1 MNENQKKVATLVIM
15 QLDGKEK
22 VESAEIRKFIDAFA
36 TCNPLTDIEKKE
48 VLREV
53 ESKIQINIEK
63 GILIT
68 EHSHLPWY
76 NSAKSDINP
85 RFWNRYKLYLRQQG
99 WTNVVLNEM
108 DDTTDDIMDLLGNPS
123 QNEGFNR
130 HGLCIGEVQ
139 SGKTSN
145 YIALIN
151 KAADAGYKV
160 IILLTGVM
168 EKLRAQTQERIDL
181 GFTGTDSD
189 AFLKHRKG
197 FEGKVGVGRYD
208 KKLIAWSVTS
218 KSSDFRQKTASSL
231 IPHLDKI
238 SVPIIFVM
246 KKNRS
251 VLQNLSQWLE
261 LADAGI
267 IDVPMLLIDDEADNA
282 SINTHNADTDPTAI
296 NKAIRKLLN
305 KFSKSNYIGFTA
317 TPYANIFIDPETDD
331 DMLDEDLFPK
341 DFIYCLPS
349 PSNYIG
355 PDAVFTSGGEYK
367 KMLENN
373 DDCEDYVPMKH
384 KKRLFSGSS
393 DSGKLGNSHL
403 FLYAD

>member
-1 MNENQKKVATLVIM
+1 MNEMQEKVSGFVIK
-15 QLDGKEK
+15 QLGEKEN
-22 VESAEIRKFIDAFA
+22 VESADIMKLVNFFA
-36 TCNPLTDIEKKE
+36 QLNPINDKEKLE
-48 VLREV
+48 VLKDV
-53 ESKIQINIEK
+53 ESKIQINIDK

-68 EHSHLPWY
+68 EESHLPWY
-76 NSAKSDINP
+76 NSAKSKIES
-85 RFWNRYKLYLRQQG
+85 RFWKRYKDYLGDRG
-99 WTNVVLNEM
+99 WNKAVLNEM
-108 DDTTDDIMDLLGNPS
+108 DDATDAIMDLLGNPS
-123 QNEGFNR
+123 QKEGFNR
-130 HGLCIGEVQ
+130 RGLCIGEVQ

-189 AFLKHRKG
+189 AFLKHRKS

-208 KKLIAWSVTS
+208 KQAIAWSVTS

-238 SVPIIFVM
+238 NIPIIFVM

-251 VLQNLSQWLE
+251 VLHNLSQWLD

-282 SINTHNADTDPTAI
+282 SINTHNADMDPTAI
-296 NKAIRKLLN
+296 NRAIRELLN
-305 KFSKSNYIGFTA
+305 KFSKSNYLGFTA
-317 TPYANIFIDPETDD
+317 TPYANIFIDPETD
-331 DMLDEDLFPK
+331 P
-341 DFIYCLPS
+341 
-349 PSNYIG
+349 
-355 PDAVFTSGGEYK
+355 
-367 KMLENN
+367 
-373 DDCEDYVPMKH
+373 
-384 KKRLFSGSS
+384 
-393 DSGKLGNSHL
+393 
-403 FLYAD
+403 

>member
-1 MNENQKKVATLVIM
+1 MNEKQELVSSFVIQ

-22 VESAEIRKFIDAFA
+22 VESEDIMYLINVFA
-36 TCNPLTDIEKKE
+36 QINPITEEQKQE
-48 VLREV
+48 VLRDV
-53 ESKIQINIEK
+53 QSKIQISIDK
-63 GILIT
+63 GVLIT
-68 EHSHLPWY
+68 EKSHLPWY
-76 NSAKSDINP
+76 NSAKGNIEP
-85 RFWNRYKLYLRQQG
+85 KFWNRYKLYLRQQG
-99 WTNVVLNEM
+99 WNNAVLNEM
-108 DDTTDDIMDLLGNPS
+108 DDATDAIMDLLGNPG
-123 QNEGFNR
+123 QEEGFNR
-130 HGLCIGEVQ
+130 RGLCIGEVQ

-168 EKLRAQTQERIDL
+168 EKLRAQTQERVDL

-189 AFLKHRKG
+189 AFLKHQKG
-197 FEGKVGVGRYD
+197 AEGKVGVGKYD
-208 KKLIAWSVTS
+208 KSSLAWSVTS
-218 KSSDFRQKTASSL
+218 KSSDFKQKTASSL

-246 KKNRS
+246 KKNRP

-261 LADAGI
+261 VADAGI
-267 IDVPMLLIDDEADNA
+267 INVPMLLIDDEADNA

-296 NKAIRKLLN
+296 NKAIRELLN
-305 KFSKSNYIGFTA
+305 KFSKSNYLGFTA

-331 DMLDEDLFPK
+331 DMFNEDLFPK

-355 PDAVFTSGGEYK
+355 PDAVFSSEGKYQNV
-367 KMLENN
+367 LHNN

-384 KKRLFSGSS
+384 KKDFFP
-393 DSGKLGNSHL
+393 NPQIPV
-403 FLYAD
+403 